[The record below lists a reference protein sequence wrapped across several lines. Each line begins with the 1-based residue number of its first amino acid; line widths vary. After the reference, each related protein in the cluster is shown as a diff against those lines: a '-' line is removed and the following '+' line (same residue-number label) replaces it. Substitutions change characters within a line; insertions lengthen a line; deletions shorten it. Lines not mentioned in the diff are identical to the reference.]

1 MPKESAPDK
10 RPGSK
15 GWLITTIVCGLIL
28 VTSILIGLGSSVA
41 RRARTIDIMV
51 QPGVSSEDLS
61 QLHKDSADLT
71 RRSLYFGTPIAFLYL
86 TALFMY
92 RRSKKAL
99 PPEEESTQSQ
109 P

>member
-1 MPKESAPDK
+1 MPEKPSPDK

-28 VTSILIGLGSSVA
+28 VTSILIGLGSSIS
-41 RRARTIDIMV
+41 RRARTIDMMT
-51 QPGVSSEDLS
+51 QPGVNSEDLS
-61 QLHKDSADLT
+61 QLHKDSANLT
-71 RRSLYFGTPIAFLYL
+71 RRSLYIGTPIAFLYL

-99 PPEEESTQSQ
+99 PLEDDTTQSQ
-109 P
+109 S